1 MTRAPLQPSCG
12 SCISTNEDAC
22 VLQPAT
28 SSAATT
34 LEMATVLSIGAVA
47 IFIGVMALLAAALI
61 RRRKQSVNAASWV
74 AGGGIAFPVIVLSA
88 LLAYSTAR
96 GLQLQP
102 PRAEGVVIEVSG
114 VQWWWEVRYRDPVTG
129 TEIRSANEV
138 RVPVGRAVTLG
149 LTSADVIH
157 SFWVPAL
164 GGKVDMVP
172 GRVNHLRVEVTQPGV
187 YRGVCAEFCGEQ
199 HAKMALHV
207 VAVAPEEFDRWLAA
221 QAAPAVA
228 SGGTAAA
235 NGQRLFTELRCNACH
250 SVRGIADGPRNAPD
264 LTHVASRLYIGAGEL
279 PTQPNSFRRWV
290 ADIQHIKPGARMP
303 AYGHL
308 DQDSLAALAA
318 FLDGLK

>member
-1 MTRAPLQPSCG
+1 
-12 SCISTNEDAC
+12 

-28 SSAATT
+28 TSAATT
-34 LEMATVLSIGAVA
+34 LEIASVLGIGAVA
-47 IFIGVMALLAAALI
+47 IFVGVMGLLVAALLRRRGQPANAAL
-61 RRRKQSVNAASWV
+61 WV
-74 AGGGIAFPVIVLSA
+74 AGGGIAFPIVVLSA

-96 GLQLQP
+96 GLQLQRP
-102 PRAEGVVIEVSG
+102 SAEAVVIEVSG

-129 TEIRSANEV
+129 REIRSANEV
-138 RVPVGRAVTLG
+138 RFPVGRAVTLG

-172 GRVNHLRVEVTQPGV
+172 GRVNQLAVEVTQPGV
-187 YRGVCAEFCGEQ
+187 YRGVCAEFCGAQ

-207 VAVAPEEFDRWLAA
+207 VAVAPEEFDRWLTA

-228 SGGTAAA
+228 PGSSAAE

-250 SVRGIADGPRNAPD
+250 SVRGITDGPRNAPD

-279 PTQPNSFRRWV
+279 PTQRDTFARWI

-303 AYGHL
+303 AYSHL
-308 DQDSLAALAA
+308 DQESLTALAT